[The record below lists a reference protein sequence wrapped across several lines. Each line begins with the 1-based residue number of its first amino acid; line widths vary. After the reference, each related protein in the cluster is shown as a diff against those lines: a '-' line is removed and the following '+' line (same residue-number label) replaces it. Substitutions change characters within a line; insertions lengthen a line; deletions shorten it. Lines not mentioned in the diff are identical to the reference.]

1 MEYVKIGEDFKLSRI
16 VHGYWRMLSWKLSM
30 REALNLIEA
39 CLDMGITTIDHADI
53 YGDYNCEEHFG
64 DVVLSAKPSL
74 RKKLQIITK
83 CGVKLISKNRPN
95 HKIKHYDTSK
105 KHIINSVENSLKN
118 LQTDY
123 IDLLLIHRP
132 NPFINPQEIAEAF
145 NTLKSQGKVLHFGV
159 SNFKPSQFR
168 MLSSYLDFPL
178 VTNQI
183 EISPMCLEHFESGTI
198 DQCLEYRIPPMAW
211 SPLYG
216 GKLFTCSKDRTRRV
230 RNTLVKLRDEL
241 GIDTLEQIV
250 YAWLLSHPSNI
261 IPIVGS
267 GNINRIRQAVDSLKI
282 KLSAQQWF
290 EIWQSSTGKE
300 VD

>member
-1 MEYVKIGEDFKLSRI
+1 MEYVKIGRDFKLSRI
-16 VHGYWRMLSWKLSM
+16 AHGYWRMLNWKLSKQ
-30 REALNLIEA
+30 EILNLLEA
-39 CLDMGITTIDHADI
+39 CLDMGITTIDQADI
-53 YGDYNCEEHFG
+53 YGDYNCEKDFG
-64 DVVLSAKPSL
+64 DILSAKPAL
-74 RKKLQIITK
+74 RKKLQIVTK
-83 CGVKLISKNRPN
+83 CGIKLVSKNRPN

-105 KHIINSVENSLKN
+105 KHIINSVENSLKS

-123 IDLLLIHRP
+123 IDLLLIHRQD
-132 NPFINPQEIAEAF
+132 PFINPEEVAEAF
-145 NTLKSQGKVLHFGV
+145 NTIKSQGKVLHFGV

-211 SPLYG
+211 SPLCG
-216 GKLFTCSKDRTRRV
+216 GKFFTCNKERTKRV
-230 RNTLVKLRDEL
+230 CDTLVKLKDEV
-241 GIDTLEQIV
+241 GIDNIDKIV
-250 YAWLLSHPSNI
+250 YAWLLSHPAKI

-267 GNINRIRQAVDSLKI
+267 GNIDRIKLAVDSLKI